1 MDTKYLEKE
10 LIKLNKFLFGENEDT
25 VILYGQTDNHS
36 CGFNKL
42 ELYYEDGEL
51 DSMDEEGCEMDINT
65 LDDLIEVYPK
75 TTMNKEYAF
84 YGKFVTW
91 KELEKAF
98 KGEMEID
105 FVSI

>member
-1 MDTKYLEKE
+1 MNTKYIERE
-10 LIKLNKFLFGENEDT
+10 LIKLNKALFGESEDT
-25 VILYGQTDNHS
+25 VTLYGQTDNHS

-51 DSMDEEGCEMDINT
+51 DSMDEEDCEMDINT
-65 LDDLIEVYPK
+65 LRDLIDLYPRI
-75 TTMNKEYAF
+75 TMNKEYAF

-91 KELEKAF
+91 EELEKAF
-98 KGEMEID
+98 KGEIEID

>member
-1 MDTKYLEKE
+1 MNTKYIEQE
-10 LIKLNKFLFGENEDT
+10 LIKLNKALFGENEDT
-25 VILYGQTDNHS
+25 VTLYGQTDSHS

-42 ELYYEDGEL
+42 ELYYEDVEL
-51 DSMDEEGCEMDINT
+51 DSMDEEDCEMDINT
-65 LDDLIEVYPK
+65 LDNLIEVYPK
-75 TTMNKEYAF
+75 ITMNKEYAF

-91 KELEKAF
+91 EYLEQAF